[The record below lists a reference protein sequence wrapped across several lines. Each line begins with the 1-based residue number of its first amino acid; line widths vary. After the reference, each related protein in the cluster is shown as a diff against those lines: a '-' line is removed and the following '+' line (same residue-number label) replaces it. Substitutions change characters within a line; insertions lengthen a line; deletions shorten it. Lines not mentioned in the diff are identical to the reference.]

1 MSLISRL
8 RARLA
13 CALALSACFTAVA
26 VVPGCAAFGMGGPST
41 VAQGKYYSSGNP
53 QYDEFFIELY
63 QLQVEMADAP
73 HVPDTE
79 RQNLGQ
85 ALGLSPETPADAVTQ
100 RLREEALKLGRG
112 GVHIKLEQSPSPD
125 KPKAATATIVATY
138 RPKDAASASLLTKI
152 ESSATNLLRSVSAM
166 KAAEVQLGKLEVQT
180 ISLDA
185 DVPTAFAEAHVGKRG
200 EVKDNLA
207 DAQKLITLMKARGD
221 DVSAQSEQLLAAV
234 AKAVNTD
241 DGSLSA
247 PPAEASEPAKPEAA
261 GKAKKA
267 DAKPRAKPKAVG
279 VAPAQSAPAAAP
291 KPKPTS
297 SKPAAGD
304 DDAPAAPKPAPSKP
318 APAPRDFEP

>member
-1 MSLISRL
+1 MSLISRF

-13 CALALSACFTAVA
+13 CALALSACFGPLAA
-26 VVPGCAAFGMGGPST
+26 VPGCAAFGMGGPST

-79 RQNLGQ
+79 RQNLAQ
-85 ALGLSPETPADAVTQ
+85 ALGLSLETPADAVTQ
-100 RLREEALKLGRG
+100 RLREEALKLGRS
-112 GVHIKLEQSPSPD
+112 GVHMKLEQSPSPD
-125 KPKAATATIVATY
+125 KPEAATATIVATY
-138 RPKDAASASLLTKI
+138 RPKDAASAGLLTKV
-152 ESSATNLLRSVSAM
+152 EGATTNLLRSVSAM

-234 AKAVNTD
+234 AQAVNTD

-247 PPAEASEPAKPEAA
+247 PPAEAPEPAKPE
-261 GKAKKA
+261 GNPKKA
-267 DAKPRAKPKAVG
+267 EPKPHAKPKAVSA
-279 VAPAQSAPAAAP
+279 APAQGAPATAP

-318 APAPRDFEP
+318 AAAPRDFEP